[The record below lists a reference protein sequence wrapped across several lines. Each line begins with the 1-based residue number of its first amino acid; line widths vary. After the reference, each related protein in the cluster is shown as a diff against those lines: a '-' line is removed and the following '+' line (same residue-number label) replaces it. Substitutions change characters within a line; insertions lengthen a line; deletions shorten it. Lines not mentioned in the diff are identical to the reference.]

1 MDNWVLNP
9 TYYNVK
15 RKALELLDSGIKPKT
30 ESRHGDYVIVNTI
43 FERCRAYL
51 TDGENGKRAVKGIR
65 SRSQISKLFEI
76 ITGSRSN

>member
-1 MDNWVLNP
+1 MNNWVLNP
-9 TYYNVK
+9 AYYNVE
-15 RKALELLDSGIKPKT
+15 RKAIELINNGVNPKT

-51 TDGENGKRAVKGIR
+51 TDGDNGKRAVRDIR

-76 ITGSRSN
+76 VTCSGLN